1 MILQL
6 ENHAMIEPIT
16 ARPLVHSLAW
26 LDLAPITSTPLA
38 AANSADQAR
47 FQQALRTPTEHSV
60 ATPKTSPAE
69 IRLER
74 PLTPGDAILQSL
86 DKMRS
91 GYRELTVQVESA
103 IRQPDLSPQ
112 ALLNLQMQVS
122 EVTLSTQL
130 ANQVANTVEQHM
142 NSLLKGS

>member
-1 MILQL
+1 
-6 ENHAMIEPIT
+6 MIEPIT

-26 LDLAPITSTPLA
+26 LDLAPVNSTPLVA
-38 AANSADQAR
+38 ASTTDQVR
-47 FQQALRTPTEHSV
+47 FQEALRTPTEHSV
-60 ATPKTSPAE
+60 ATPKPPAAD

-74 PLTPGDAILQSL
+74 PLTPGDAILLSL

-103 IRQPDLSPQ
+103 IRQPELTPQ
-112 ALLNLQMQVS
+112 ALLNLQLQVS
-122 EVTLSTQL
+122 QVTLNTQL